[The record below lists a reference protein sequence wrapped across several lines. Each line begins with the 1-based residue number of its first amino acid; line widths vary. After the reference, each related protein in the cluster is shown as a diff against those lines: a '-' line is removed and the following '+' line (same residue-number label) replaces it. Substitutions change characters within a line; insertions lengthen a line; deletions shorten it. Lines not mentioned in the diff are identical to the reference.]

1 MLEVTIPGTSTDR
14 IKTTLVGEMQKR
26 KFRIA
31 NDTRSEMSF
40 EQPASSA
47 VSNHVFEEKAY
58 RTVTI
63 ILAPS
68 PAIIPALEPPSRET
82 YREIALIA
90 EAERLFNR

>member
-1 MLEVTIPGTSTDR
+1 MLEVTIPGTPTDR

-47 VSNHVFEEKAY
+47 VSNHVFEEKAP

-82 YREIALIA
+82 YREIDLIA

>member
-47 VSNHVFEEKAY
+47 VSNHVFEEKAS

-68 PAIIPALEPPSRET
+68 PIIPALEPPSRET
-82 YREIALIA
+82 YREIDLIA